1 MKKLNGNRGRN
12 VIILNTISELV
23 MVKGIS
29 QWFLAVL
36 DEKYCLEQLRGEAG
50 NSLYFV
56 GFVKCEPIDVLFF
69 SKATYFPL
77 VCLTLPY
84 LISAFSC
91 ANPYSARLSRL
102 QASLFWQENVRKKK
116 WTFTA
121 LFKGQS
127 VSYTCLIIYRAA
139 NISRWCNINC

>member
-12 VIILNTISELV
+12 VIILNAISELV

-69 SKATYFPL
+69 FFRSNIFST
-77 VCLTLPY
+77 CL
-84 LISAFSC
+84 S
-91 ANPYSARLSRL
+91 YSALSDQR
-102 QASLFWQENVRKKK
+102 V
-116 WTFTA
+116 
-121 LFKGQS
+121 
-127 VSYTCLIIYRAA
+127 
-139 NISRWCNINC
+139 

>member
-69 SKATYFPL
+69 FSKATYFPL

-84 LISAFSC
+84 LIRAFSC
-91 ANPYSARLSRL
+91 TNPYSVRLGRL
-102 QASLFWQENVRKKK
+102 QASLFCKKK
-116 WTFTA
+116 
-121 LFKGQS
+121 KM
-127 VSYTCLIIYRAA
+127 
-139 NISRWCNINC
+139 

>member
-50 NSLYFV
+50 NSLCFV

-69 SKATYFPL
+69 FQSNIFST
-77 VCLTLPY
+77 CL
-84 LISAFSC
+84 S
-91 ANPYSARLSRL
+91 YSALSD
-102 QASLFWQENVRKKK
+102 QHV
-116 WTFTA
+116 
-121 LFKGQS
+121 
-127 VSYTCLIIYRAA
+127 
-139 NISRWCNINC
+139 